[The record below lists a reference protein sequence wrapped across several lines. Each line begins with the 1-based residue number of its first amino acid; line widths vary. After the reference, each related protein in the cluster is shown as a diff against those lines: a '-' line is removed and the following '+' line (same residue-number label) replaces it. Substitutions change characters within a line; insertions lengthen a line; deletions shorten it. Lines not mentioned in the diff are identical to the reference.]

1 MASYSTPPGLDFV
14 SHCYRGL
21 TPTAI
26 HVEPHSGF
34 GVLVCWCYVR
44 GGQVFMFD
52 VLMCWSV
59 EVLMFCARCSGV
71 HVRGGGRAA
80 SLFGHG
86 SGFDH

>member
-34 GVLVCWCYVR
+34 GVLVCEV
-44 GGQVFMFD
+44 GD
-52 VLMCWSV
+52 V
-59 EVLMFCARCSGV
+59 ARLLRTALHLIISP
-71 HVRGGGRAA
+71 AA
-80 SLFGHG
+80 LARR
-86 SGFDH
+86 